1 MKKSWEVFISVVV
14 KLDASQKGV
23 DAGAT
28 QRRGSVVFIVFVSI
42 VVTSK
47 GESSVV
53 HFYRSHQ
60 QPDTANNQFNG
71 DKTRTG

>member
-1 MKKSWEVFISVVV
+1 MKKNREVLISVVV
-14 KLDASQKGV
+14 KLNAQQKGV

-47 GESSVV
+47 GESSCGSLLSESERWCV
-53 HFYRSHQ
+53 
-60 QPDTANNQFNG
+60 
-71 DKTRTG
+71 